1 MHMPIVFAAR
11 YNGPPG
17 SAHGGYACGVLAR
30 LVGTTARVSLRLPP
44 PLERP
49 LEVRRMGDALE
60 LRDAEAVI
68 ARAASATVTIDPP
81 KPVSLPE
88 AEHAARGYPGFDSHL
103 FPTCF
108 GCGPARGVSDGLRIF
123 SARVPGR
130 ELVAAPWTPESTV
143 VGPDGHVKPE
153 FVWAALDC
161 PGGWAVI
168 EFHHEPKILL
178 GQLAVETIHPLP
190 SGEPYVAVGWP
201 IAKEGHKCRAGTAL
215 FSTRGELHAIGEE
228 TWIAM
233 A

>member
-49 LEVRRMGDALE
+49 LEVRRTDDAFE

-153 FVWAALDC
+153 FV
-161 PGGWAVI
+161 
-168 EFHHEPKILL
+168 
-178 GQLAVETIHPLP
+178 
-190 SGEPYVAVGWP
+190 
-201 IAKEGHKCRAGTAL
+201 
-215 FSTRGELHAIGEE
+215 
-228 TWIAM
+228 
-233 A
+233 